1 MNKENFIFFF
11 RCDFTSRRRR
21 QDRRNSH
28 RSNHFFRGFDSPINT
43 PSSPFLCQLTTTS
56 VTGHW
61 SQCRQSF
68 QPWISFPCTSHARI
82 TKNKW
87 SSRPL

>member
-56 VTGHW
+56 VTGHCVGSPFNHEYHFHVHHMQE
-61 SQCRQSF
+61 SQK
-68 QPWISFPCTSHARI
+68 INGAVGH
-82 TKNKW
+82 
-87 SSRPL
+87 